1 MIMVMLM
8 MAVVMTMMLM
18 MVVMK
23 MVVMVLLLRKGSPSP
38 STPPS
43 ARPSPADLSFPRG
56 DCHSRRK
63 SDQSKSVLRK
73 KNNRYLSALKVDLVN
88 PAGDLVGGLQ
98 VSLDVH
104 PVVLQRGLAHLV
116 EGHHIDINHDGEGDD
131 GDGGNGEEKGVV
143 TVFTEQFS
151 TVFSVNHPS
160 CPHTLQV

>member
-1 MIMVMLM
+1 MDPAQAMRLNKPSSRVMTRSTMIMVMLM
-8 MAVVMTMMLM
+8 MAVVMTIMLM
-18 MVVMK
+18 
-23 MVVMVLLLRKGSPSP
+23 MVLLLRKGSPSP

-104 PVVLQRGLAHLV
+104 PVVL
-116 EGHHIDINHDGEGDD
+116 
-131 GDGGNGEEKGVV
+131 
-143 TVFTEQFS
+143 
-151 TVFSVNHPS
+151 
-160 CPHTLQV
+160 

>member
-1 MIMVMLM
+1 MEIVIRVENLIK
-8 MAVVMTMMLM
+8 ANQFS
-18 MVVMK
+18 
-23 MVVMVLLLRKGSPSP
+23 G
-38 STPPS
+38 
-43 ARPSPADLSFPRG
+43 
-56 DCHSRRK
+56 
-63 SDQSKSVLRK
+63 K

-131 GDGGNGEEKGVV
+131 GDGGNGDEKGGV